1 MDLVVKKKKGHKLE
15 GKANI
20 KALKILVCYED
31 DNPEFATAERFKKHV
46 Q

>member
-1 MDLVVKKKKGHKLE
+1 MDLVVKEDISLR

-31 DNPEFATAERFKKHV
+31 DIPELATAECFKKHV